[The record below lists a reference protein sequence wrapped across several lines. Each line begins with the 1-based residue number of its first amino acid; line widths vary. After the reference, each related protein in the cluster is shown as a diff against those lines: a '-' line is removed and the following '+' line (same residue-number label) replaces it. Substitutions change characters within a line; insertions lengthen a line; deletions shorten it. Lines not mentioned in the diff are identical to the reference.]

1 LPTISQA
8 EVTRQLESG
17 TLAPLYLI
25 VGSDEAAKIKLAGS
39 FLDLI
44 DEGLRAFNSDRLY
57 GGEAKPIEVIEA
69 ARTLPMMAPRRIVL
83 LVHADRLL
91 YPKKESEESERA
103 LAAFEAYVSSPV
115 DTCTLVLVADT
126 LDGRRKIT
134 KLLLSKASVVDCSG
148 PSEPNAIAKWVRDRV
163 AEAGLAIDARAAR
176 LVAERIGP
184 DISRLRSDV
193 QRLVLYAAD
202 KKSITEDDVKEL
214 IAAATSDD
222 DWGVTNA
229 IERRDAGRA
238 LRELGAMIDNG
249 GVPQMI
255 LGQLAWFVRT
265 KVPPQK
271 VDAAVEA
278 VFRTDLAMKTS
289 AGDPRVLLERLVVE
303 LCG

>member
-1 LPTISQA
+1 MPTISEA
-8 EVTRQLESG
+8 EVKRQLESG

-25 VGSDEAAKIKLAGS
+25 VGSDEAAKIALAGS
-39 FLDLI
+39 FLNLI

-57 GGEAKPIEVIEA
+57 GGEAKPIDVIEA

-91 YPKKESEESERA
+91 EPKKESEETDRG
-103 LAAFEAYVSSPV
+103 LQAFEAYISSPV
-115 DTCTLVLVADT
+115 DTCTLVLVADK
-126 LDGRRKIT
+126 LDQRRKMA
-134 KLLLSKASVVDCSG
+134 KLLLSKAVVVNCSG
-148 PSEPNAIAKWVRDRV
+148 PSEPAEIAKWVRDRV
-163 AEAGLAIDARAAR
+163 AQAGLAIEPRAAR
-176 LVAERIGP
+176 LAADRIGP

-193 QRLVLYAAD
+193 ERLVLYAAD

-249 GVPQMI
+249 GVPYMI